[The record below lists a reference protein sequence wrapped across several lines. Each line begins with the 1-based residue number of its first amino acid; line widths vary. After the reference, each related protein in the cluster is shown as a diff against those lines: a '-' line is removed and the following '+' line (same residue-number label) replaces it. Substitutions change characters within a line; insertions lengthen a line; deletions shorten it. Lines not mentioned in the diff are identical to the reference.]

1 MRANQSRAF
10 KINRL
15 GGPVLPP
22 NSVTFRKLL
31 PWNNTYSPEPILLM
45 CSAGTKPAS
54 LRVGPLL

>member
-1 MRANQSRAF
+1 MQANQSCPL
-10 KINRL
+10 KINCL

-31 PWNNTYSPEPILLM
+31 PWNNTYSPEPLLLM
-45 CSAGTKPAS
+45 CAAGTKPAS